1 LSLGRR
7 AALERRAILGHLES
21 SLGSS
26 RRADGLESL
35 SLTAN
40 FSYGELKI
48 FSGRAH
54 PALAQEICQYLGLP
68 LGELTLYN
76 FSDGEDYC
84 QIDENVRGADVFVV
98 QPTCSPVN
106 DHVMELLIL
115 LDAFR
120 RSSASRITAVMP
132 YFGYA
137 RQDKKDKPRVPIA
150 AKLMA
155 DLLTAS
161 GADRIL
167 TMDLHSAQIQGFFN
181 IPVDHL
187 FAAPV
192 LLDAIREMNLADLVV
207 VSPDVGGVA
216 RARAIGKR
224 LGASLAIID
233 KRRTGKNETEVLNVI
248 GDVEGRNVLILD
260 DIIDTAGTLI
270 QAEEAL
276 REQGARKTF
285 AAAVHPVLSGPAL
298 ERIEASGLESLVVT
312 NTIPLDAALA
322 RCRKIRSLSIAPLL
336 GEAIQRIHQGTSVS
350 SLFV

>member
-1 LSLGRR
+1 MV
-7 AALERRAILGHLES
+7 AHAF
-21 SLGSS
+21 
-26 RRADGLESL
+26 
-35 SLTAN
+35 N
-40 FSYGELKI
+40 YGDLKI

-54 PALAQEICQYLGLP
+54 PALAQEICAYLGIA

-76 FSDGEDYC
+76 FSDGENYC
-84 QIDENVRGADVFVV
+84 QIDENVRGADVFIV

-120 RSSASRITAVMP
+120 RSSASRITAVLP
-132 YFGYA
+132 YYGYA
-137 RQDKKDKPRVPIA
+137 RQDKKDKPRVPIT

-155 DLLTAS
+155 DLLTAA

-167 TMDLHSAQIQGFFN
+167 TMDLHAAQIQGFFN

-192 LLDAIREMNLADLVV
+192 ILDAIRKLGLDDLMI
-207 VSPDVGGVA
+207 VSPDVGGVT
-216 RARAIGKR
+216 RARAIAKR
-224 LGASLAIID
+224 LGASLAIVD

-248 GDVEGRNVLILD
+248 GDVEGRDVLILD

-276 REQGARKTF
+276 RRGGARRTY
-285 AAAVHPVLSGPAL
+285 AAAVHGVLSGPAL
-298 ERIEASGLESLVVT
+298 ERIDGSGLSPSWSRTRSRWRPPWPAAPGSGPFGGPAPGRGHPADPRRGFRFLAFCVESASLRGL
-312 NTIPLDAALA
+312 PA
-322 RCRKIRSLSIAPLL
+322 RGRA
-336 GEAIQRIHQGTSVS
+336 
-350 SLFV
+350 

>member
-1 LSLGRR
+1 
-7 AALERRAILGHLES
+7 
-21 SLGSS
+21 
-26 RRADGLESL
+26 
-35 SLTAN
+35 LTPN

-54 PALAQEICQYLGLP
+54 PALAHEICDYLGLG
-68 LGELTLYN
+68 LGQITLFN
-76 FSDGEDYC
+76 FSDGENYC

-98 QPTCSPVN
+98 QPTSSPVN
-106 DHVMELLIL
+106 DHMMELLIL

-167 TMDLHSAQIQGFFN
+167 TMDLHTLQIQGFFN

-192 LLDAIREMNLADLVV
+192 LLDAIREMHIDDLVI

-233 KRRTGKNETEVLNVI
+233 KRRGGPNETEVLNVV
-248 GDVEGRNVLILD
+248 GEVEGKNVLILD
-260 DIIDTAGTLI
+260 DIIDTAGTLV

-276 REQGARKTF
+276 RNQGAKRTF
-285 AAAVHPVLSGPAL
+285 AAAVHPVFSGPAR
-298 ERIEASGLESLVVT
+298 ERIEASKLETLFVT
-312 NTIPLDAALA
+312 NTIPLDGSMKN
-322 RCRKIRSLSIAPLL
+322 CRKIHTLSVAPLL
-336 GEAIQRIHQGTSVS
+336 GEAIQRIHQGASVS

>member
-1 LSLGRR
+1 M
-7 AALERRAILGHLES
+7 
-21 SLGSS
+21 
-26 RRADGLESL
+26 
-35 SLTAN
+35 TPN
-40 FSYGELKI
+40 FSYGDLKI

-54 PALAQEICQYLGLP
+54 PALGKEICEYLGISP
-68 LGELTLYN
+68 GEITLFN
-76 FSDGEDYC
+76 FSDGENYC
-84 QIDENVRGADVFVV
+84 QIDENVRGADIFVV

-106 DHVMELLIL
+106 DHIMELLIL

-167 TMDLHSAQIQGFFN
+167 TMDLHTLQIQGFFN

-192 LLDAIREMNLADLVV
+192 LLDAIREIGVDDLVI

-233 KRRTGKNETEVLNVI
+233 KRRSGPNETEVLNVV
-248 GDVEGRNVLILD
+248 GDVEGKNVLILD
-260 DIIDTAGTLI
+260 DIIDTAGTLV

-276 REQGARKTF
+276 REQGARRTF
-285 AAAVHPVLSGPAL
+285 AAAVHPVFSGPAR
-298 ERIEASGLESLVVT
+298 ERIQESGLETLFVT
-312 NTIPLDAALA
+312 NTIPLDDAMSS
-322 RCRKIRSLSIAPLL
+322 CRKIRTLSVAPLL
-336 GEAIQRIHQGTSVS
+336 GEAIQRIHEGASVS

>member
-1 LSLGRR
+1 LAS
-7 AALERRAILGHLES
+7 HS
-21 SLGSS
+21 F
-26 RRADGLESL
+26 
-35 SLTAN
+35 N
-40 FSYGELKI
+40 YGDLKI

-54 PALAQEICQYLGLP
+54 PALAQEICAYLGIP
-68 LGELTLYN
+68 LGNLTLYN

-120 RSSASRITAVMP
+120 RSSASRITAVLP

-155 DLLTAS
+155 DLLTAA

-167 TMDLHSAQIQGFFN
+167 TMDLHAAQIQGFFN

-192 LLDAIREMNLADLVV
+192 ILDAIRKLQLDDLVI
-207 VSPDVGGVA
+207 VSPDVGGLT
-216 RARAIGKR
+216 RARAIAKR
-224 LGASLAIID
+224 LEASLAVID
-233 KRRTGKNETEVLNVI
+233 KRRTGKNETEILNVV
-248 GDVEGRNVLILD
+248 GDVDGKDVLILD
-260 DIIDTAGTLI
+260 DIIDTAGTLV
-270 QAEEAL
+270 QAAAAL
-276 REQGARKTF
+276 RTGGAKRTY
-285 AAAVHPVLSGPAL
+285 AAAVHGVFSGPAL
-298 ERIEASGLESLVVT
+298 ERIEGSKLESLLVT
-312 NTIPLDAALA
+312 NTIPVEAAMA
-322 RCRKIRSLSIAPLL
+322 RCPRIRALSVAPLL
-336 GEAIQRIHQGTSVS
+336 GEAIQRIHDGASVS

>member
-1 LSLGRR
+1 
-7 AALERRAILGHLES
+7 
-21 SLGSS
+21 
-26 RRADGLESL
+26 
-35 SLTAN
+35 LTPN

-54 PALAQEICQYLGLP
+54 PALAREICEYLGIK
-68 LGELTLYN
+68 LGQITLFN
-76 FSDGEDYC
+76 FSDGENYC
-84 QIDENVRGADVFVV
+84 QIDENVRGTDVFVV
-98 QPTCSPVN
+98 QPTSSPVN
-106 DHVMELLIL
+106 DHMMELLIL

-167 TMDLHSAQIQGFFN
+167 TMDLHTLQIQGFFN

-192 LLDAIREMNLADLVV
+192 LLDAIREMGIDDLVI

-233 KRRTGKNETEVLNVI
+233 KRRGGPNETEVLNVV
-248 GDVEGRNVLILD
+248 GEVEGKNVLILD
-260 DIIDTAGTLI
+260 DIIDTAGTLV

-276 REQGARKTF
+276 RNHGAKRTF
-285 AAAVHPVLSGPAL
+285 AAAVHPVFSGPARD
-298 ERIEASGLESLVVT
+298 RIEASKLETLFVT
-312 NTIPLDAALA
+312 NTIPLDGSMKD
-322 RCRKIRSLSIAPLL
+322 CSKIHTLSVAPLL
-336 GEAIQRIHQGTSVS
+336 GEAIQRIHQGASVS

>member
-1 LSLGRR
+1 MASH
-7 AALERRAILGHLES
+7 AF
-21 SLGSS
+21 
-26 RRADGLESL
+26 
-35 SLTAN
+35 N
-40 FSYGELKI
+40 YGDLKI

-54 PALAQEICQYLGLP
+54 PALAREICAYLSIP

-155 DLLTAS
+155 DLLTAA

-167 TMDLHSAQIQGFFN
+167 TMDLHAAQIQGFFN

-192 LLDAIREMNLADLVV
+192 ILDAIRKLEPEELVI
-207 VSPDVGGVA
+207 VSPDVGGLT
-216 RARAIGKR
+216 RARAIAKR
-224 LGASLAIID
+224 LDASLAVID
-233 KRRTGKNETEVLNVI
+233 KRRTGKNETEILNVV
-248 GDVEGRNVLILD
+248 GDVEGKDALILD
-260 DIIDTAGTLI
+260 DIIDTAGTLV

-276 REQGARKTF
+276 RRQGARRTY
-285 AAAVHPVLSGPAL
+285 AAAVHGVFSGPAL
-298 ERIEASGLESLVVT
+298 ERIEASKLQRLLVT
-312 NTIPLDAALA
+312 NTIPVEAAMA
-322 RCRKIRSLSIAPLL
+322 RCPRIQALSVAPLL
-336 GEAIQRIHQGTSVS
+336 GEAIQRIHDGASVS

>member
-1 LSLGRR
+1 M
-7 AALERRAILGHLES
+7 
-21 SLGSS
+21 
-26 RRADGLESL
+26 
-35 SLTAN
+35 TPN
-40 FSYGELKI
+40 FSYGDLKI

-54 PALAQEICQYLGLP
+54 PALAREICDYLGLS
-68 LGELTLYN
+68 LGEVTLFN
-76 FSDGEDYC
+76 FSDGENYC

-167 TMDLHSAQIQGFFN
+167 TMDLHTLQIQGFFN

-192 LLDAIREMNLADLVV
+192 LLDAIREVGVEDLVI

-233 KRRTGKNETEVLNVI
+233 KRRSGPNESEVLHVV
-248 GDVEGRNVLILD
+248 GEVEGKNVLILD
-260 DIIDTAGTLI
+260 DMIDTAGTLV

-276 REQGARKTF
+276 REQGALRTY
-285 AAAVHPVLSGPAL
+285 AAAVHPVFSGPAID
-298 ERIEASGLESLVVT
+298 RIENSGIETLFVT
-312 NTIPLDAALA
+312 NTIPLDDAMS
-322 RCRKIRSLSIAPLL
+322 RSRKIRALSVAPLL
-336 GEAIQRIHQGTSVS
+336 GEAIQRIHEGSSVS